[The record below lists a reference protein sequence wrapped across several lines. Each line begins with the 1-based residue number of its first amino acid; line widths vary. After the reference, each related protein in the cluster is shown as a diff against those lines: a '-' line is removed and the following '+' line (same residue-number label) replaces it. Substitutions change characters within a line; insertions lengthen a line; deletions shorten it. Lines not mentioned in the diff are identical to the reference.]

1 MYDFSGLK
9 VLADISRQQARK
21 RGKSIAMHFQGRETT
36 YAALDK
42 YASQVANGLIALGQK
57 PQARIGYMG
66 MNSDM
71 FFEVLLGSFKANV
84 VLVGVNWRLAA
95 PEVVYVLND
104 AGCEVMFVGAE
115 FVPMIEAIKK
125 DCPKLKHCIALDGGH
140 VSWPAYAEWRDK
152 QSSKDPKLAI
162 KADDDAIQLYTSGT
176 TGHPKGV
183 QLTNGNYI
191 AFFKAAQAAKWGA
204 FDPGDPLLVAMP
216 NFHVAGT
223 NMGLATL
230 AQGSFGIVMKT
241 VVPDEVLNLVEKF
254 KIKSMFLVPA
264 VILMLTQTP
273 RVKTANISSVKSMFY
288 GASPI
293 AEETLKTAQAI
304 FKGCGFTQ
312 LYGLTETVGAGTAL
326 QPEDHVGDKLRS
338 CGKPYPGLEI
348 KILDLNDR
356 VVKTGEV
363 GEIVIAG
370 PTLMKGYWN
379 KPQDT
384 DKAIKRRRT
393 LFGGEKRWFYT
404 GDAGFFD
411 KQGFLFI
418 HDRVKDMIVSG
429 GENIYPAEVENAV
442 MAHPAVADCAVIGV
456 PDDKWGEAVKAIV
469 VLKKDMTATAEE
481 IIAFC
486 RTRIAAYKVPKSVDF
501 VDSLPRNPSGKILRR
516 ELREPYWKGKT
527 RRVN

>member
-1 MYDFSGLK
+1 MYDFTGLK
-9 VLADISRQQARK
+9 VLADIPRQQAKK
-21 RGKSIAMHFQGRETT
+21 RGNSTAMFFQGRETT
-36 YAALDK
+36 YAALDTHT
-42 YASQVANGLIALGQK
+42 SQVANGLIALGQK
-57 PQARIGYMG
+57 PGARIGYMG
-66 MNSDM
+66 MNSDI
-71 FFEVLLGSFKANV
+71 FFEVLLGSFKANN
-84 VLVGVNWRLAA
+84 VLVGINWRLAP

-104 AGCEVMFVGAE
+104 AGCEVVFVGAE
-115 FVPMIEAIKK
+115 FVPMIEGVKK
-125 DCPKLKHCIALDGGH
+125 ECPKLKHIVAVDGGH
-140 VSWPAYAEWRDK
+140 ASWPAYADWRDA
-152 QSSKDPKLAI
+152 QNTKDPHLKI

-176 TGHPKGV
+176 TGNPKGV

-191 AFFKAAQAAKWGA
+191 AFFKAAQEAKWGA
-204 FDPGDPLLVAMP
+204 FDAGDPNLVAMP

-223 NMGLATL
+223 NMGLTTL
-230 AQGSFGIVMKT
+230 AQGSFGVIMKT
-241 VVPDEVLNLVEKF
+241 VVPDELLALIEKF
-254 KIKSMFLVPA
+254 KIKNMFLVPA
-264 VILMLTQTP
+264 VILMLTQSP
-273 RVKTANISSVKSMFY
+273 KVKTTNISSVKAMFY

-326 QPEDHVGDKLRS
+326 QPEDHKGDLLRS
-338 CGKPYPGLEI
+338 CGKPYPGLDI
-348 KILDLNDR
+348 KIFDANDKE
-356 VVKTGEV
+356 VKTGEV
-363 GEIVIAG
+363 GEIVISG

-379 KPQDT
+379 KPDAT
-384 DKAIKRRRT
+384 ASAIKTRRS
-393 LFGGEKRWFYT
+393 FFSGEKRWFYT

-411 KQGFLFI
+411 KKGFLFI

-469 VLKKDMTATAEE
+469 VLKAGETATAED

-501 VDSLPRNPSGKILRR
+501 VEALPRNPSGKILRR
-516 ELREPYWKGKT
+516 ELREPYWKDKK

>member
-1 MYDFSGLK
+1 MYDFNGLN
-9 VLADISRQQARK
+9 VLADIPRQQAKK
-21 RGKSIAMHFQGRETT
+21 RGNSTAMHFQGRETS
-36 YAALDK
+36 YAALDTRT
-42 YASQVANGLIALGQK
+42 SQVANGLIALRQK

-66 MNSDM
+66 MNSDV

-84 VLVGVNWRLAA
+84 VLVGINWRLAP

-104 AGCEVMFVGAE
+104 AGCEVVFAGAE
-115 FVPMIEAIKK
+115 FVPMIEAVKK
-125 DCPKLKHCIALDGGH
+125 ECPKLKHVVAVDGGH
-140 VSWPAYAEWRDK
+140 ASWPDYAKWRDG
-152 QSSKDPKLAI
+152 QSAKDPHLKI

-183 QLTNGNYI
+183 QLTNGNYM
-191 AFFKAAQAAKWGA
+191 AFFKAAQEAKWGD
-204 FDPGDPLLVAMP
+204 FGPGEPNLVAMP

-223 NMGLATL
+223 NMGLTTL
-230 AQGSFGIVMKT
+230 AQGSFGVVMKT
-241 VVPDEVLNLVEKF
+241 VVPDDVFTLIEKF
-254 KIKSMFLVPA
+254 KIRNIFLVPA
-264 VILMLTQTP
+264 VILMITQHP
-273 RVKTANISSVKSMFY
+273 RVKTTDMASVKAMFY

-293 AEETLKTAQAI
+293 AEETLNKARTLLP
-304 FKGCGFTQ
+304 GCGFTQ

-326 QPEDHVGDKLRS
+326 QPEDHAGARLRS

-348 KILDLNDR
+348 KVLDANDKE
-356 VVKTGEV
+356 VKTGEV

-379 KPQDT
+379 KPEAT
-384 DKAIKRRRT
+384 ASAIKTRRSF
-393 LFGGEKRWFYT
+393 FGGEKRWFYT
-404 GDAGFFD
+404 GDAGYFD
-411 KQGFLFI
+411 KEGFLYI

-442 MAHPAVADCAVIGV
+442 MGHPAVADCAVIGV
-456 PDDKWGEAVKAIV
+456 PDEKWGEAVKAIV
-469 VLKKDMTATAEE
+469 VLKAGQTATAED

-486 RTRIAAYKVPKSVDF
+486 RTRIAGYKVPKSVDF

>member
-1 MYDFSGLK
+1 MYDFTGLK
-9 VLADISRQQARK
+9 VLADIPRQQAK
-21 RGKSIAMHFQGRETT
+21 VRGNSTAMYFNGRETT

-42 YASQVANGLIALGQK
+42 HTSQVANGLIAFGQK
-57 PQARIGYMG
+57 PGARVGYMG
-66 MNSDM
+66 MNSDTY
-71 FFEVLLGSFKANV
+71 FEVLLGAFKANT
-84 VLVGVNWRLAA
+84 VLVGVNWRLAG

-104 AGCEVMFVGAE
+104 AGCEVIFVGAE
-115 FVPMIEAIKK
+115 FVPMIEAIRKE
-125 DCPKLKHCIALDGGH
+125 CPKLKHVVAVDGGH
-140 VSWPAYAEWRDK
+140 ASWPAYDQWRDK
-152 QSSKDPKLAI
+152 QNAKDPKLKI

-191 AFFKAAQAAKWGA
+191 AFFKAAQEAKWGA
-204 FDPGDPLLVAMP
+204 FDAGDANLVAMP

-223 NMGLATL
+223 NMGLTTL
-230 AQGSFGIVMKT
+230 AQGSFGVVMKQ
-241 VVPDEVLNLVEKF
+241 VVPDDVLGLVEKF
-254 KIKSMFLVPA
+254 KIKNMFLVPA

-273 RVKTANISSVKSMFY
+273 RVKTTDISSVKAMFY

-326 QPEDHVGDKLRS
+326 QPEDHRGALLRS
-338 CGKPYPGLEI
+338 CGKPYPGLDI
-348 KILDLNDR
+348 KVFDANDR
-356 VVKTGEV
+356 EVKTGEV
-363 GEIVIAG
+363 GEIVISG
-370 PTLMKGYWN
+370 PVLMKGYWN
-379 KPQDT
+379 KPDAT
-384 DKAIKRRRT
+384 AKAIKTKRSF
-393 LFGGEKRWFYT
+393 FGGEKRWFYT

-411 KQGFLFI
+411 KDGFLFI

-469 VLKKDMTATAEE
+469 VLKQGMQATAED

-486 RTRIAAYKVPKSVDF
+486 KTRIASYKVPKSVDF
-501 VDSLPRNPSGKILRR
+501 VDALPRNPSGKVLRR
-516 ELREPYWKGKT
+516 ELREPYWKGRD

>member
-9 VLADISRQQARK
+9 VLADIPRQQAK
-21 RGKSIAMHFQGRETT
+21 LRGNSTAMFFQGRETT
-36 YAALDK
+36 YAALDTHT
-42 YASQVANGLIALGQK
+42 SQVANGLIALGQK
-57 PQARIGYMG
+57 PGARIGYMG
-66 MNSDM
+66 MNSDI
-71 FFEVLLGSFKANV
+71 FFEVLLGSFKANN
-84 VLVGVNWRLAA
+84 VLVGINWRLAP

-104 AGCEVMFVGAE
+104 AGCEVVFVGAE
-115 FVPMIEAIKK
+115 FVPMIEGIKQA
-125 DCPKLKHCIALDGGH
+125 CPKLKHIVAVDGGH
-140 VSWPAYAEWRDK
+140 ASWPAYAAWRDA
-152 QSSKDPKLAI
+152 QNTKDPHLKI

-176 TGHPKGV
+176 TGNPKGV

-191 AFFKAAQAAKWGA
+191 AFFKAAQDAKWGA
-204 FDPGDPLLVAMP
+204 FGAGEPNLVAMP

-223 NMGLATL
+223 NMGLTTL
-230 AQGSFGIVMKT
+230 AQGSFGVIMKT
-241 VVPDEVLNLVEKF
+241 VVPDEVLALIEKF
-254 KIKSMFLVPA
+254 KIKNMFLVPA

-273 RVKTANISSVKSMFY
+273 KVKTTDISSVKAMFY

-293 AEETLKTAQAI
+293 AEETLKTAQSI

-326 QPEDHVGDKLRS
+326 QPEDHKGDLLRS
-338 CGKPYPGLEI
+338 CGKPYPGLDI
-348 KILDLNDR
+348 KVFDANDKE
-356 VVKTGEV
+356 VKTGEV
-363 GEIVIAG
+363 GEIVISG

-379 KPQDT
+379 KPDAT
-384 DKAIKRRRT
+384 ASAIKTRRSF
-393 LFGGEKRWFYT
+393 FGGEKRWFYT

-411 KQGFLFI
+411 KKGYLFI

-469 VLKKDMTATAEE
+469 VLKAGQKATAED

-501 VDSLPRNPSGKILRR
+501 VEALPRNPSGKVLRR
-516 ELREPYWKGKT
+516 ELREPYWKDKK